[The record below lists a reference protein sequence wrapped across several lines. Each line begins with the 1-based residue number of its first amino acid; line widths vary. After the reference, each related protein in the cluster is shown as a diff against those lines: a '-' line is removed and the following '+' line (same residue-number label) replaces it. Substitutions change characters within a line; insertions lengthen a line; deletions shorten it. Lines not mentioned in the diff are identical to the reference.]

1 MKAVGTHT
9 LRPVK
14 VIQNTTRKQAK
25 YAIIKDARTGERLH
39 TGEPNYIRRVAAK
52 RYNVVAQF

>member
-14 VIQNTTRKQAK
+14 VIQNTTKNRPK
-25 YAIIKDARTGERLH
+25 YAIIKDARTGQRLH
-39 TGEPNYIRRVAAK
+39 TSEPNYIRRVAAK